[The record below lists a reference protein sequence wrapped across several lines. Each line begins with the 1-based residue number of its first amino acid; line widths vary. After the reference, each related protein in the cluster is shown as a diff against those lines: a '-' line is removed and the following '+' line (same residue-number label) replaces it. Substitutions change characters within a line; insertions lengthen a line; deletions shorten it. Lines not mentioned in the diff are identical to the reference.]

1 MMLITLLL
9 AACGGGGGSAGG
21 MSVASVSHYQI
32 TGNVTGLSG
41 GASLGLQ
48 VNGQSPLTVTAGGGF
63 QFPGS
68 FATGTAY
75 QVSMSAQPAGET
87 CSIINGSGTVGTA
100 NVTDIQVACTTN
112 PAQTYTIG
120 GTVTGLTSG
129 TLVLQDNSGDN
140 LSITNGGAF
149 TFSGALFDQAAY
161 DVTVLSQPSAQTCT
175 VGNGSGTVQ
184 GSNVT
189 GVTVGCTANS
199 SQTFT
204 IGGSITGLSGSVAL
218 QEAAG
223 GSVQTFTANG
233 TFAFSTNLSGR
244 APYDVTVT
252 SQPTGQTCVV
262 NGGSGTV
269 GTSNVASVTVSC
281 STNPTY
287 SISGTVSG
295 LNSGASVTLLDNG
308 SDPLTVSTNGS
319 FTFPTQLPS
328 GATYG
333 VTVRAEPLHQV
344 CTVTNGTDTV
354 ASGNVTNIAVACA
367 TGPQFAYVANIFDNT
382 ISAYSINASTGAL
395 TQITGSPFA
404 AGSNPASVAVS
415 PSGAFVYVANQGGGV
430 SAYSINASTGAL
442 TQTSGSP
449 FAAGSASISVTVSPN
464 GAFVYVAEGTGGVLA
479 YSVNATT
486 GALTPITGSPFA
498 GGSGSDSLSVTV
510 SPNGAFVYVTDVAGS
525 SVLAYGVNATTGAL
539 TPITGSPFAAGT
551 YPASLTVSSNGDFA
565 YVTNSNSGDVTAYR
579 IDTSTGALTQIT
591 GSPFSAG
598 TSPASIAIDQNY
610 GLAFVA
616 NESAGN
622 VSVYSLDSTTGSLSS
637 IGTLTA
643 GSSPDSVTVS
653 PNGAFVYVTN
663 SNSNNVSAYSAAGG
677 TVGTFPAGIGPT
689 SIAIAWP

>member
-1 MMLITLLL
+1 MFRTRVGRFLTLLVFSGL
-9 AACGGGGGSAGG
+9 LTACGGGGGSAGG
-21 MSVASVSHYQI
+21 TSVLSVSHYQI
-32 TGNVTGLSG
+32 TGDVTGLSG
-41 GASLGLQ
+41 GTSLELQ

-287 SISGTVSG
+287 SIAGSVTG

-308 SDPLTVSTNGS
+308 TDTLTISNNGD
-319 FTFPTQLPS
+319 FTFPTQLTS
-328 GATYG
+328 GETYH
-333 VTVRAEPLHQV
+333 VTVSAEPLHQV
-344 CTVTNGTDTV
+344 CTVTNGGGTITNP
-354 ASGNVTNIAVACA
+354 GVTNIAVACT
-367 TGPQFAYVANIFDNT
+367 TGFQFAYVANFLGNTVSAYGIDVSTGTLTPIGTFATGNGPYSVAVSSNGAFAYVANQLDNTVSAYSIDASTGALTLIGTFATGNSPNLVAVSPNGEFAYAPNYTGNTVSAYGIDASTGALTPIGSFATGNGPSSVAVSPNGAFAYVPSVTGNTVSAYSVDASTGALTPIGTFATGNGPDSVAMDPAAPLAFVANSTSNT
-382 ISAYSINASTGAL
+382 ISAYSVGANGALSLLGTLPTEMDPVAVTVNPTGAL
-395 TQITGSPFA
+395 
-404 AGSNPASVAVS
+404 V
-415 PSGAFVYVANQGGGV
+415 
-430 SAYSINASTGAL
+430 
-442 TQTSGSP
+442 
-449 FAAGSASISVTVSPN
+449 
-464 GAFVYVAEGTGGVLA
+464 
-479 YSVNATT
+479 
-486 GALTPITGSPFA
+486 
-498 GGSGSDSLSVTV
+498 
-510 SPNGAFVYVTDVAGS
+510 
-525 SVLAYGVNATTGAL
+525 
-539 TPITGSPFAAGT
+539 
-551 YPASLTVSSNGDFA
+551 
-565 YVTNSNSGDVTAYR
+565 
-579 IDTSTGALTQIT
+579 
-591 GSPFSAG
+591 
-598 TSPASIAIDQNY
+598 
-610 GLAFVA
+610 FVA
-616 NESAGN
+616 NEASN
-622 VSVYSLDSTTGSLSS
+622 TVSVYTVG
-637 IGTLTA
+637 GGAA
-643 GSSPDSVTVS
+643 GSFATGGMPVSV
-653 PNGAFVYVTN
+653 
-663 SNSNNVSAYSAAGG
+663 
-677 TVGTFPAGIGPT
+677 
-689 SIAIAWP
+689 AIAWP

>member
-87 CSIINGSGTVGTA
+87 CSITNGSGTVGTA

-233 TFAFSTNLSGR
+233 TFAFSTKLSGR

-287 SISGTVSG
+287 SIAGSVTG

-308 SDPLTVSTNGS
+308 TDTLTISNNGD
-319 FTFPTQLPS
+319 FTFPTQLTS
-328 GATYG
+328 GETYH
-333 VTVRAEPLHQV
+333 VTVSAEPLHQV
-344 CTVTNGTDTV
+344 CTVTNGGGTITNP
-354 ASGNVTNIAVACA
+354 GVTNIAVACT
-367 TGPQFAYVANIFDNT
+367 TGFQFAYVANFLGNTVSAYGIDVSTGTLTPIGTFATGNGPYSVAVSSNGAFAYVVNLKGNTVSAYGIDASTGALTPIGTFATGGGPDSVAVSSNGAFAYVANQLDNTVSAYSIDASTGALTLIGTFATGNSPNLVAVSPNGEFAYAPNYTGNTVSAYGIDASTGALTPIGSFATGNGPSSVAVSPNGAFAYVPSVTGNTVSAYSVDASTGALTPIGTFATGNGPDSVAMDPAAPLAFVANSTSNT
-382 ISAYSINASTGAL
+382 ISAYSVGANGALSLLGTLPTEMDPVAVTVNPTGAL
-395 TQITGSPFA
+395 
-404 AGSNPASVAVS
+404 V
-415 PSGAFVYVANQGGGV
+415 
-430 SAYSINASTGAL
+430 
-442 TQTSGSP
+442 
-449 FAAGSASISVTVSPN
+449 
-464 GAFVYVAEGTGGVLA
+464 
-479 YSVNATT
+479 
-486 GALTPITGSPFA
+486 
-498 GGSGSDSLSVTV
+498 
-510 SPNGAFVYVTDVAGS
+510 
-525 SVLAYGVNATTGAL
+525 
-539 TPITGSPFAAGT
+539 
-551 YPASLTVSSNGDFA
+551 
-565 YVTNSNSGDVTAYR
+565 
-579 IDTSTGALTQIT
+579 
-591 GSPFSAG
+591 
-598 TSPASIAIDQNY
+598 
-610 GLAFVA
+610 FVA
-616 NESAGN
+616 NEASN
-622 VSVYSLDSTTGSLSS
+622 TVSVYTVG
-637 IGTLTA
+637 GGAA
-643 GSSPDSVTVS
+643 GSFATGGMPVSV
-653 PNGAFVYVTN
+653 
-663 SNSNNVSAYSAAGG
+663 
-677 TVGTFPAGIGPT
+677 
-689 SIAIAWP
+689 AIAWP